1 MNGQIGGEAAVPV
14 GDTVDHHGVVHVGQ
28 AGRGEQG
35 VDRQLLAREDAHL
48 AGLHVGG
55 GDEGLDL
62 AAAAHGFFV
71 EMPTQH
77 LAQRV
82 ELQWIALPWRE
93 RALDQVGPQRARRIV
108 EVPVALQ
115 AVERRALDGARD
127 RHRAELGPEGGERC
141 ARAQAA
147 ALQGEIDALG
157 RIHAAILHSASA
169 LRSSSCN
176 KRTASGGVIMVKGG
190 AERAWRKRPS
200 TILWMLSFGQL
211 ISWGLVYYTFPLFV
225 VPMTQELGWSR
236 SPMFGALSA
245 GLLVAGLCS
254 IPVGAW
260 IDRGHGR
267 MLMTGGSLLAAALL
281 MVWSRVGSLPMFYAL
296 WIGLGACQAVILY
309 EPAFAVITRVYGPRY
324 RQAILLMTFLGGLA
338 STFGIPFAQLLIE
351 RIGWRPTLE
360 VMAAINLGVAF
371 LIHWLFIPGPHEKA
385 VPIAEVKP
393 HAAGTQKKSPLAA
406 AVRVPAFWGLVV
418 AFAGYGL
425 AFSAMSFHL
434 IPLLDDRHVPIG
446 VVMAIIALIGP
457 MQVVGRVLLMVGQR
471 HITTIQLGALIYF
484 AFPISMAML
493 AAGISDVYGLIL
505 FAIIYGVAN
514 GLVTILRGMAVP
526 EFIGPEG
533 YGVVSGALTMP
544 TNIMRAAGP
553 LLASLAWAAFG
564 GYTPVLWGLAGIMLI
579 AAIGFAAAALLSKRQ
594 QS

>member
-1 MNGQIGGEAAVPV
+1 MA
-14 GDTVDHHGVVHVGQ
+14 
-28 AGRGEQG
+28 
-35 VDRQLLAREDAHL
+35 
-48 AGLHVGG
+48 
-55 GDEGLDL
+55 
-62 AAAAHGFFV
+62 
-71 EMPTQH
+71 
-77 LAQRV
+77 
-82 ELQWIALPWRE
+82 
-93 RALDQVGPQRARRIV
+93 
-108 EVPVALQ
+108 
-115 AVERRALDGARD
+115 
-127 RHRAELGPEGGERC
+127 
-141 ARAQAA
+141 
-147 ALQGEIDALG
+147 
-157 RIHAAILHSASA
+157 
-169 LRSSSCN
+169 
-176 KRTASGGVIMVKGG
+176 KGG
-190 AERAWRKRPS
+190 ARGAWRKRPS
-200 TILWMLSFGQL
+200 TILWMLSMGQL

-236 SPMFGALSA
+236 SAMFGALSA
-245 GLLVAGLCS
+245 GLLVAGLSS

-267 MLMTGGSLLAAALL
+267 LLMTGGSLFAAALL
-281 MVWSRVGSLPMFYAL
+281 LVWSKVDSLPLFYAL

-324 RQAILLMTFLGGLA
+324 KQAILLMTFLGGLA

-360 VMAAINLGVAF
+360 VLAAINLGVGL
-371 LIHWLFIPGPHEKA
+371 LIHWLFIPGPLEKP

-393 HAAGTQKKSPLAA
+393 PVAGVKKKGPLAR

-434 IPLLDDRHVPIG
+434 IPLLDDRGVPIG

-505 FAIIYGVAN
+505 FAVIYGVAN

-553 LLASLAWAAFG
+553 LVASLAWSAFG

-579 AAIGFAAAALLSKRQ
+579 AAMGFAAAALLSKRQ
-594 QS
+594 AG